1 VNELPRSERHR
12 KKWVFAL
19 IVLASVLAFLS
30 IFAIWAK
37 RQLLES
43 QTWADTSTK
52 LLENQHIQTAVA
64 GYAVDTLFTN
74 VPVQQDIQAALPPR
88 AAPAAGPIAGALRQL
103 SYNVAL
109 RALQSPK
116 VQQLWEQANKTAQQT
131 LVDVVEKGGSENV
144 KLDLGNIVNQLGE
157 QVGVSNA
164 ASKLPAGA
172 AQITILDNSD
182 LVAAQKGLHLLHTLA
197 WLLLAVALLLY
208 ALAIYLAEGW
218 RRIAFRDIGW
228 AFIIVGVASLV
239 IRSLAGTALTNHL
252 ATTEAIKPAVS
263 STWTIGTSLLRDIG
277 GATIFYGIV
286 ILIGSWL
293 AAPAGLG
300 RSARRELAP
309 VLASRGTAY
318 GALAVLL
325 LLLFWWAPTPGFERL
340 APSILIIVLLIVGLE
355 VLRRE
360 AIRDFPDETWDV
372 GMERW
377 RRRLSSIRPRRSGG
391 ATAEPTAPAPPRR
404 PPG

>member
-12 KKWVFAL
+12 KWLVFAI
-19 IVLASVLAFLS
+19 IVVASVLAFLS

-37 RQLLES
+37 RQLLEN
-43 QTWADTSTK
+43 QTWTDTSSK
-52 LLENQHIQTAVA
+52 LLEDKDIQTAVA
-64 GYAVDTLFTN
+64 SFSVDALFTN

-103 SYNVAL
+103 ADNLAL
-109 RALQSPK
+109 RAVQSPK

-131 LVDVVEKGGSENV
+131 LINVVEKGGSEDV
-144 KLDLGNIVNQLGE
+144 KLDLSDIVNQLGE
-157 QVGVSNA
+157 QVGVTNA

-182 LVAAQKGLHLLHTLA
+182 LVAAQKAVHLLHTLA
-197 WLLLAVALLLY
+197 WLLLALALLLY
-208 ALAIYLAEGW
+208 ALAIYLAVGW
-218 RRIAFRDIGW
+218 RRIAFRDVGW
-228 AFIIVGVASLV
+228 AFIVVGVASLV
-239 IRSLAGTALTNHL
+239 LRSLAGDALTNHL
-252 ATTEAIKPAVS
+252 ATTEAIEPAVS
-263 STWTIGTSLLRDIG
+263 STWSIGTSLLRDIG
-277 GATIFYGIV
+277 GATVFYGIV

-293 AAPAGLG
+293 AAPDGLG

-340 APSILIIVLLIVGLE
+340 VPSILIILLLVAGLE
-355 VLRRE
+355 ALRHQ
-360 AIRDFPDETWDV
+360 AIRDFPGESWET
-372 GMERW
+372 GMDRW
-377 RRRLSSIRPRRSGG
+377 RAAVRSFSIRG
-391 ATAEPTAPAPPRR
+391 R
-404 PPG
+404 P

>member
-30 IFAIWAK
+30 IYAVWAK

-74 VPVQQDIQAALPPR
+74 VPVQQNIQAALPPR

-116 VQQLWEQANKTAQQT
+116 VQQLWEQANKQAQQT
-131 LVDVVEKGGSENV
+131 LVDVVEKGGSEDV
-144 KLDLGNIVNQLGE
+144 KLDLGDIVNQLGE

-182 LVAAQKGLHLLHTLA
+182 LVAAQKALHLLHTLA
-197 WLLLAVALLLY
+197 WALLAVALVLY
-208 ALAIYLAEGW
+208 AVAIYLADGW

-228 AFIIVGVASLV
+228 AFIIVGVLSLV
-239 IRSLAGTALTNHL
+239 LRSLAGHALTNHL
-252 ATTEAIKPAVS
+252 ATTEAIKPAIS

-277 GATIFYGIV
+277 GATVFYGIV
-286 ILIGSWL
+286 ILIGAWL

-340 APSILIIVLLIVGLE
+340 VPSILIILLLIVGLE
-355 VLRRE
+355 VLRQN

-377 RRRLSSIRPRRSGG
+377 RRRLSSMRPRRSAG
-391 ATAEPTAPAPPRR
+391 
-404 PPG
+404 

>member
-1 VNELPRSERHR
+1 MNELPRGERHR
-12 KKWVFAL
+12 KGLVFAI

-37 RQLLES
+37 RQLLEN
-43 QTWADTSTK
+43 QTWTNTSSK
-52 LLENQHIQTAVA
+52 LLEDKDIQTAVA
-64 GYAVDTLFTN
+64 AYAVDTLFTE
-74 VPVQQDIQAALPPR
+74 VPVQAELQQALPPR

-103 SYNVAL
+103 ANNVAL
-109 RALQSPK
+109 RALESPK
-116 VQQLWEQANKTAQQT
+116 VQQLWEQANKTAQQQ
-131 LVDVVEKGGSENV
+131 LINVVEKGGSQDV
-144 KLDLGNIVNQLGE
+144 KLDLGDIVNQLGE

-197 WLLLAVALLLY
+197 WLLLTIALLLY
-208 ALAIYLAEGW
+208 ALAIYLAVGW

-228 AFIIVGVASLV
+228 AFIVVGVASL
-239 IRSLAGTALTNHL
+239 ILRSLAGDALTNHL
-252 ATTEAIKPAVS
+252 ATTEAIKPAIS
-263 STWTIGTSLLRDIG
+263 STWTIGTSLLKDIG
-277 GATIFYGIV
+277 GATVFYGIV

-293 AAPAGLG
+293 AAPAGAG

-318 GALAVLL
+318 GALALL
-325 LLLFWWAPTPGFERL
+325 LLVLFWWSPTPGFERL
-340 APSILIIVLLIVGLE
+340 APSILIVVLLVAGLE
-355 VLRRE
+355 ALRHQ

-372 GMERW
+372 GKDRW
-377 RRRLSSIRPRRSGG
+377 RRRVESIRPRRRAG
-391 ATAEPTAPAPPRR
+391 
-404 PPG
+404 

>member
-12 KKWVFAL
+12 KWPVFAI
-19 IVLASVLAFLS
+19 IVVASVLAFLS

-43 QTWADTSTK
+43 QTWADTSSK
-52 LLENQHIQTAVA
+52 LLEDKDIQTAVA
-64 GYAVDTLFTN
+64 SYSVDALFTN
-74 VPVQQDIQAALPPR
+74 VPVQQDLQAALPPR

-103 SYNVAL
+103 AYNVAL

-131 LVDVVEKGGSENV
+131 LVNVVEKGGSEDV
-144 KLDLGNIVNQLGE
+144 KLDLGDIVNQLGE

-172 AQITILDNSD
+172 AQIKILDNSD
-182 LVAAQKGLHLLHTLA
+182 LVAAQKALHLLHTLA
-197 WLLLAVALLLY
+197 WLLLTIALLLY
-208 ALAIYLAEGW
+208 ALAIYLADGW
-218 RRIAFRDIGW
+218 RRIAFRDVGW
-228 AFIIVGVASLV
+228 AFIVVGVASLV
-239 IRSLAGTALTNHL
+239 LRSLAGDALTNHL
-252 ATTEAIKPAVS
+252 ATTEAIKPAIS
-263 STWTIGTSLLRDIG
+263 STWTIGTSLLKDIG
-277 GATIFYGIV
+277 GATVFYGIV

-340 APSILIIVLLIVGLE
+340 VPSILIILLLVAGLE
-355 VLRRE
+355 ALRHQ
-360 AIRDFPDETWDV
+360 AIRDFPGESWET
-372 GMERW
+372 GMDRW
-377 RRRLSSIRPRRSGG
+377 RTAVRSFSIRG
-391 ATAEPTAPAPPRR
+391 R
-404 PPG
+404 P